1 MANIV
6 IGGSRAQ
13 QGMPDFEEAISEEQL
28 ESIRAF
34 VVEQARRLQE
44 FQQQNQ
50 EALESA
56 AN

>member
-1 MANIV
+1 
-6 IGGSRAQ
+6 
-13 QGMPDFEEAISEEQL
+13 MPDFEEAISEEQL

-50 EALESA
+50 GALESA